1 MKKILF
7 VSTRNPYS
15 GRYSGD
21 VIRSLK
27 ILNLLKKKYQVDL
40 VFPGNEKSK
49 KIKDVNI
56 RSFKPA
62 SFWLKFFYCIVS
74 FFQLNPIQFGLF
86 FSAKMRKY
94 INENS
99 FNYDIIFFHHLRSIQ
114 FLPKNYHGKKIL
126 DMGDLY
132 SDNYFQTYKYLN
144 FLNPIKY
151 IYLIEAFLIKLAEDR
166 VFSIFDKVLLFSKK
180 EVEKIKTKFDKN
192 AIVQIDE
199 SIERLNKKFSF
210 SKNNFKVLFIGNLN
224 YLPNILACK
233 DFVKNVLPNLKNK
246 IPNLKFCI
254 VGDVKRSDKIYLS
267 KNKDVQIVGSKKN
280 LTKYANNS
288 ICGLANLSIATGVQ
302 VKVLTYMTF
311 GLPVVCS
318 KQVSLNF
325 AKNVLTYNS
334 NSELEDQILKLKN
347 KKVLWNIFSK
357 KSFKFVKKFK
367 WENISKR
374 YLNILNS

>member
-1 MKKILF
+1 
-7 VSTRNPYS
+7 
-15 GRYSGD
+15 
-21 VIRSLK
+21 
-27 ILNLLKKKYQVDL
+27 
-40 VFPGNEKSK
+40 
-49 KIKDVNI
+49 
-56 RSFKPA
+56 
-62 SFWLKFFYCIVS
+62 
-74 FFQLNPIQFGLF
+74 
-86 FSAKMRKY
+86 
-94 INENS
+94 
-99 FNYDIIFFHHLRSIQ
+99 
-114 FLPKNYHGKKIL
+114 
-126 DMGDLY
+126 MGDLY

-151 IYLIEAFLIKLAEDR
+151 IYLIEAFLIKLAEER

-180 EVEKIKTKFDKN
+180 EAEKIKTKFDKN
-192 AIVQIDE
+192 VIVQVDE
-199 SIERLNKKFSF
+199 SIERVNKKLSF
-210 SKNNFKVLFIGNLN
+210 SKKNFKVLFIGNLN

-233 DFVKNVLPNLKNK
+233 DFVKNVLPDLKNK

-254 VGDVKRSDKIYLS
+254 VGDVKKSVKIYLS

-334 NSELEDQILKLKN
+334 NSELADQILKLKN

-357 KSFKFVKKFK
+357 KSFKFVKK
-367 WENISKR
+367 N
-374 YLNILNS
+374 LNGKI

>member
-62 SFWLKFFYCIVS
+62 NFWFKFFYCIVS

-144 FLNPIKY
+144 FLNPVKY

-166 VFSIFDKVLLFSKK
+166 VFSKFDKVLLFSKK

-192 AIVQIDE
+192 VIVQIDE

-233 DFVKNVLPNLKNK
+233 DFVKNVLPDLKNK

-280 LTKYANNS
+280 LFKYANNS

-334 NSELEDQILKLKN
+334 NSELADQIIKLKN

-374 YLNILNS
+374 YLNLLNS

>member
-62 SFWLKFFYCIVS
+62 NFWLKFFYCIVS

-334 NSELEDQILKLKN
+334 NSELADQILKLKN

>member
-27 ILNLLKKKYQVDL
+27 ILNLLKKRYQVDL
-40 VFPGNEKSK
+40 VFLGNEKSK

-62 SFWLKFFYCIVS
+62 NFWFKFFYCIVS

-99 FNYDIIFFHHLRSIQ
+99 FNYDTIFFHHLRSIQ

-151 IYLIEAFLIKLAEDR
+151 IYLIEAFLIKLAEER

-180 EVEKIKTKFDKN
+180 EAEKIKTKFDKN
-192 AIVQIDE
+192 VIVQVDE
-199 SIERLNKKFSF
+199 SIERVNKKLSF
-210 SKNNFKVLFIGNLN
+210 SKKNFKVLFIGNLN

-233 DFVKNVLPNLKNK
+233 DFVKNVLPDLKNK

-254 VGDVKRSDKIYLS
+254 VGDVKKSVKIYLS

-334 NSELEDQILKLKN
+334 NSELADQILKLKN

-374 YLNILNS
+374 YLNLLSS